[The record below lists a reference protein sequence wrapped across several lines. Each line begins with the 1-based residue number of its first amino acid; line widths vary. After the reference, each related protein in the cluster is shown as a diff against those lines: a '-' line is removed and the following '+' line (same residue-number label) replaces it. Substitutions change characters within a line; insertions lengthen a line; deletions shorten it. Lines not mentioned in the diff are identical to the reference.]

1 MDENTPPIAR
11 DDAFDVDAGG
21 TTSGFLFADNGN
33 GPDIDPDDDSLTVA
47 SVNGG
52 SGRVGTTF
60 VLPSGARLNVE
71 AGGAFTYDPDGA
83 FDHLVA
89 GVDATDTFRY
99 ALTDGNREIAGP
111 GRFDPVLSAGVLDGS
126 DGFVIEG
133 IAIDDESG
141 YSVASAGD
149 VNGDGIDDL
158 LIGASGAYHDGYG
171 TGAAYVVFG
180 RDDGFGTSLDLGALD
195 GSNGFVV
202 NGAADS
208 GRIGAGLA
216 AGDVDGDGFSD
227 IILGGT
233 DGRSGRAFV
242 VFGGDTFDAAIDLDL
257 VEPDQG
263 LVLAGGAGNDYS
275 SRLMP
280 ASGDVNGDGIDDIII
295 GASRIPMLG
304 TPGAGA
310 TYVLFGRSDRFSE
323 SEGFVDLRSITAAD
337 GVIVNGIDSSDN
349 SGNAVATADV
359 DGDGVA
365 DLLIG
370 APGGDPGGRYQAGE
384 TFVVFGRDIDLGE
397 LFPEELELADLDG
410 TNGTVIRGAV
420 GSDGEFLGDESGF
433 SVASAGDV
441 NGDGIEDIVVGAPR
455 AGTAFVVFGSAS
467 GFGESLELSDL
478 DGTNGF
484 AFASTGTYEYAGF
497 SVSSAGDVN
506 GDGIDDLLVGIPERG
521 DGGEAYVVFGIDQPG
536 GEELPALLRTTDI
549 DGTNGF
555 VISAAGSGLDAGR
568 SVAAVGDINDDG
580 LDDIVVGAPGST
592 VGGDEAAGK
601 SYVVY
606 GRATFA
612 PVVDLATVTITVLG
626 DDPPDARDDLFGVL
640 SDETVGGSLLADNG
654 SGPDTDP
661 EGEPLSVAQVEGD
674 AGNVDETFALP
685 SGALLTVAADGSFT
699 YDPAGAFADV
709 LPGQTSSDSF
719 TYAVTDGTREI
730 VAPGTFAPS
739 ISLASLAGQGATFI
753 AGESEGDRLG
763 VSVSSAGDLNG
774 DGIDDLVIG
783 AYGADPGEREDAGSA
798 YVVFGREGGLGET
811 FDLSTLDG
819 VNGFRVNGV
828 DGQFEEV
835 RGDGAGFAVTS
846 AGDLNGDGVDD
857 LVVAAPYANDLVT
870 GLTYV
875 VFGRTDDFKPTIE
888 LSELDG
894 TDGFILVDDGG
905 QGGFAVSS
913 AGDVDGDG
921 IDDLVITAPYAS
933 PGGETDAG
941 VAYVVFGRAG
951 GFGPSIDLAALDPA
965 DGFVIE
971 GVEAFEYLGTS
982 VASAGDVNGDGIA
995 DIVIGSVWTDPS
1007 GDGSTSYAGRTHVVF
1022 GRDGG
1027 FGERLRVDALDG
1039 TNGFVVDGLYGG
1051 DYSGSAV
1058 ASAGDLNGD
1067 GIDDLVIG
1075 ATGADAGL
1083 GSTTGGI
1090 FVVFGT
1096 RDGFAPSL
1104 DLATLDGTNGFVI
1117 APPVDDV
1124 YAGGALSSAGDVNGD
1139 GIDDLLI
1146 GAPYSGNDAGRTY
1159 VVFGRSDG
1167 FDATL
1172 EIATLDGTD
1181 GFVIEGAEDDDI
1193 SGRAVSA
1200 AGDLDGDGI
1209 DDLVIGAPNAS
1220 PDARWDAGAVT
1231 VIYGRAEF
1239 APVVDLA
1246 TVTVEITGANR
1257 PPFVAVPIVDQA
1269 ATEDVPFL
1277 FEVPEGTFD
1286 DLDPTEVITLSAMLD
1301 GGDPLPGWLAF
1312 DPDTNTFSGTPAEAD
1327 AAVLSIRVNATDGN
1341 GEMASDDFTLT
1352 VEAVNDPPEV
1362 RLQNVLAGLP
1372 DDHDPGTRLR
1382 VADIV
1387 IADDTL
1393 GTNILSLSGK
1403 DADAFE
1409 IDGDELFLRA
1419 GVPLEILGDPDLDLT
1434 VEVDDPDVG
1443 GEPDDSVRLTFP
1455 ASLANTPPTVRLD
1468 STATR
1473 IVGTVNADS
1482 RFRVADIIVD
1492 DDGLGDNVLS
1502 LSGAAAGLFE
1512 IDGNVLFLRAGVPL
1526 VFGAGGVIEVTVAVD
1541 DATVGTTPDDTARI
1555 FLVDAG
1561 AGPSGDSGSPAQP
1574 GPVDETP
1581 DDTPDETNDE
1591 TNDEPIRPQ
1600 VGEEEIELGEGDAI
1614 IVTTPEQIDDD
1625 TIDGFGEND
1634 VIRVVETRFGRSDIT
1649 VTPGTGIL
1657 SIDTDGDGTPDTTI
1671 TLAGDFSR
1679 GDFMAVLSDGAV
1691 EITFETFLPALSD
1704 DQAVDPALVNG
1715 IMNQNFLNGDMASAF
1730 EVEFLSLGFA
1740 AFDNVVGAYEITP
1753 DGAIVDV
1760 RIISTNANAD
1770 ADAGARV
1777 RIDDVDPGNDL
1788 GFFIVMDAA
1797 ELFAPFGSDDGLS
1810 FVDAGGGG
1818 ATVDDGAAIR
1828 LVWNG
1833 TAVDG
1838 PIWHSFSADLNGD
1851 GLTHALSGVDEGGE
1865 SIVVGFEDLPAG
1877 GDRDYEDVVFRVFAV
1892 EEPFA

>member
-1 MDENTPPIAR
+1 M
-11 DDAFDVDAGG
+11 
-21 TTSGFLFADNGN
+21 
-33 GPDIDPDDDSLTVA
+33 
-47 SVNGG
+47 
-52 SGRVGTTF
+52 
-60 VLPSGARLNVE
+60 E

-783 AYGADPGEREDAGSA
+783 AYGADPGERRRRTPPTPLFGREGWPPANILRPFHTHALSTLSPPKSQTARNGPSFEEVPGRVAGLSRGERPRRGPERRRHGTTSSSPA
-798 YVVFGREGGLGET
+798 PLRERPSSPDSPYVVFGSARTTSSRRSSL
-811 FDLSTLDG
+811 LARSTAWLHPSTT
-819 VNGFRVNGV
+819 
-828 DGQFEEV
+828 
-835 RGDGAGFAVTS
+835 AAKSGFAVHR
-846 AGDLNGDGVDD
+846 GD
-857 LVVAAPYANDLVT
+857 VT
-870 GLTYV
+870 GDEDRRSRHH
-875 VFGRTDDFKPTIE
+875 GAPT
-888 LSELDG
+888 
-894 TDGFILVDDGG
+894 
-905 QGGFAVSS
+905 
-913 AGDVDGDG
+913 
-921 IDDLVITAPYAS
+921 PP
-933 PGGETDAG
+933 PGGET
-941 VAYVVFGRAG
+941 RCRR
-951 GFGPSIDLAALDPA
+951 PTWCSAAP
-965 DGFVIE
+965 
-971 GVEAFEYLGTS
+971 
-982 VASAGDVNGDGIA
+982 
-995 DIVIGSVWTDPS
+995 
-1007 GDGSTSYAGRTHVVF
+1007 
-1022 GRDGG
+1022 
-1027 FGERLRVDALDG
+1027 
-1039 TNGFVVDGLYGG
+1039 
-1051 DYSGSAV
+1051 
-1058 ASAGDLNGD
+1058 
-1067 GIDDLVIG
+1067 
-1075 ATGADAGL
+1075 
-1083 GSTTGGI
+1083 
-1090 FVVFGT
+1090 
-1096 RDGFAPSL
+1096 
-1104 DLATLDGTNGFVI
+1104 
-1117 APPVDDV
+1117 
-1124 YAGGALSSAGDVNGD
+1124 
-1139 GIDDLLI
+1139 
-1146 GAPYSGNDAGRTY
+1146 
-1159 VVFGRSDG
+1159 
-1167 FDATL
+1167 
-1172 EIATLDGTD
+1172 
-1181 GFVIEGAEDDDI
+1181 
-1193 SGRAVSA
+1193 AVSA
-1200 AGDLDGDGI
+1200 RPSTSPLSIPQTASSSKAWRPSNTS
-1209 DDLVIGAPNAS
+1209 AP
-1220 PDARWDAGAVT
+1220 PWR
-1231 VIYGRAEF
+1231 
-1239 APVVDLA
+1239 
-1246 TVTVEITGANR
+1246 
-1257 PPFVAVPIVDQA
+1257 
-1269 ATEDVPFL
+1269 
-1277 FEVPEGTFD
+1277 
-1286 DLDPTEVITLSAMLD
+1286 
-1301 GGDPLPGWLAF
+1301 LPG
-1312 DPDTNTFSGTPAEAD
+1312 T
-1327 AAVLSIRVNATDGN
+1327 
-1341 GEMASDDFTLT
+1341 
-1352 VEAVNDPPEV
+1352 
-1362 RLQNVLAGLP
+1362 
-1372 DDHDPGTRLR
+1372 
-1382 VADIV
+1382 
-1387 IADDTL
+1387 
-1393 GTNILSLSGK
+1393 
-1403 DADAFE
+1403 
-1409 IDGDELFLRA
+1409 
-1419 GVPLEILGDPDLDLT
+1419 
-1434 VEVDDPDVG
+1434 
-1443 GEPDDSVRLTFP
+1443 
-1455 ASLANTPPTVRLD
+1455 
-1468 STATR
+1468 
-1473 IVGTVNADS
+1473 
-1482 RFRVADIIVD
+1482 
-1492 DDGLGDNVLS
+1492 
-1502 LSGAAAGLFE
+1502 
-1512 IDGNVLFLRAGVPL
+1512 
-1526 VFGAGGVIEVTVAVD
+1526 
-1541 DATVGTTPDDTARI
+1541 
-1555 FLVDAG
+1555 
-1561 AGPSGDSGSPAQP
+1561 
-1574 GPVDETP
+1574 
-1581 DDTPDETNDE
+1581 
-1591 TNDEPIRPQ
+1591 
-1600 VGEEEIELGEGDAI
+1600 
-1614 IVTTPEQIDDD
+1614 
-1625 TIDGFGEND
+1625 
-1634 VIRVVETRFGRSDIT
+1634 
-1649 VTPGTGIL
+1649 
-1657 SIDTDGDGTPDTTI
+1657 
-1671 TLAGDFSR
+1671 
-1679 GDFMAVLSDGAV
+1679 
-1691 EITFETFLPALSD
+1691 
-1704 DQAVDPALVNG
+1704 
-1715 IMNQNFLNGDMASAF
+1715 
-1730 EVEFLSLGFA
+1730 
-1740 AFDNVVGAYEITP
+1740 
-1753 DGAIVDV
+1753 
-1760 RIISTNANAD
+1760 
-1770 ADAGARV
+1770 
-1777 RIDDVDPGNDL
+1777 
-1788 GFFIVMDAA
+1788 
-1797 ELFAPFGSDDGLS
+1797 
-1810 FVDAGGGG
+1810 
-1818 ATVDDGAAIR
+1818 
-1828 LVWNG
+1828 
-1833 TAVDG
+1833 
-1838 PIWHSFSADLNGD
+1838 
-1851 GLTHALSGVDEGGE
+1851 
-1865 SIVVGFEDLPAG
+1865 
-1877 GDRDYEDVVFRVFAV
+1877 
-1892 EEPFA
+1892 